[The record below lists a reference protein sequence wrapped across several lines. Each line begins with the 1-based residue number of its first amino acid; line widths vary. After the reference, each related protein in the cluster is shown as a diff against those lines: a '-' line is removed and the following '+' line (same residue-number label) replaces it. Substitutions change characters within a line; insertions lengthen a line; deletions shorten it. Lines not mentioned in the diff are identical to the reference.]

1 MQRLTFIYLA
11 TYLLVGGFGFLLMPD
26 LTLRLLLSNGN
37 YGDVMPRLV
46 GVFMVAL
53 GGVIVQFLRARDYR
67 YYRYTVVARSFIV
80 ISLSVVYSRARD
92 PLLIVLDAI
101 VLVGLLPSIYVVA
114 AERRAIRRS
123 CGVDT
128 VLRGP
133 RSRYSIRRRSR
144 LTATDGMRLC
154 GRVAS
159 PGTRGGTALYR
170 LSLSRSDEPLLVPS
184 LPDCREIMIDGQLG
198 LTRV

>member
-11 TYLLVGGFGFLLMPD
+11 AYLLFGGLGLLVTPD

-46 GVFMVAL
+46 GMFMIAL

-67 YYRYTVVARSFIV
+67 YYRYTIVARSFIV
-80 ISLSVVYSRARD
+80 VALTAVYLRARD

-114 AERRAIRRS
+114 VEDQAHRRA
-123 CGVDT
+123 
-128 VLRGP
+128 
-133 RSRYSIRRRSR
+133 
-144 LTATDGMRLC
+144 
-154 GRVAS
+154 
-159 PGTRGGTALYR
+159 
-170 LSLSRSDEPLLVPS
+170 
-184 LPDCREIMIDGQLG
+184 
-198 LTRV
+198 